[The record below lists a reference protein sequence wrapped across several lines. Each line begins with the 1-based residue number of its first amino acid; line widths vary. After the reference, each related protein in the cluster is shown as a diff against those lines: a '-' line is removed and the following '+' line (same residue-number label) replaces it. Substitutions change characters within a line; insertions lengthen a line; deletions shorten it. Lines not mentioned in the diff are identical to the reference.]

1 MHVFCCAYWPNLQ
14 PYNHHKI
21 DFSLKTC
28 FFIGY
33 SLSHQGYKYL
43 DLSIEKIYV
52 SRHIFNE
59 SFFSYKTST
68 SSSYSS
74 RSKTNSL
81 ALALSLLYTHSLTFS
96 ASNEI
101 CQSFPIPLVFDQLP
115 INSTATQQYIE
126 MQVPQTCMLLEIQ

>member
-1 MHVFCCAYWPNLQ
+1 MRVFCCAYWPKLQ

-52 SRHIFNE
+52 SRHVIFNE
-59 SFFSYKTST
+59 SFFLYKTST
-68 SSSYSS
+68 SSSYSP

-101 CQSFPIPLVFDQLP
+101 CQSFPIPLVFD
-115 INSTATQQYIE
+115 
-126 MQVPQTCMLLEIQ
+126 